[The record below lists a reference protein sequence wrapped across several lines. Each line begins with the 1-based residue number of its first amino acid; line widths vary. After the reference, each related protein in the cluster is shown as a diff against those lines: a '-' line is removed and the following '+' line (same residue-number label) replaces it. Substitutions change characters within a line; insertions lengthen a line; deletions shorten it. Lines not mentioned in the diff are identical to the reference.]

1 MAQNTINIQVG
12 ANTSSFTSSV
22 NRAFSKVPS
31 GINVPINLP
40 LGKVSSDLK
49 QFERSLDAA
58 TARVISFTATTRI
71 LYSLGNAIKRLTSD
85 SIKVE
90 DAMARISSILKSTGA
105 ETDKL
110 KNSLFSLANSTSTAF
125 YEVADAAEEFSRQG
139 LSVAKTLEATNS
151 ALLISKLSGSNL
163 KTTIE
168 GVTAVMSTFNN
179 ESLGFVDVANKL
191 SALDAR
197 FATSSAGLIEGLK
210 RVGGV
215 ASDAGVSLDQTAAAI
230 TVLKQVTGRSESV
243 LGNAL
248 KSIFVSLQSDKVQKD
263 LKQIGV
269 EVTDTTGEFRN
280 LTDVITDLSKAF
292 ESLSDSQRSSITQK
306 VAGKYQA
313 NAFSGLITAFKSGG
327 KGQSSLFDKAVSIS
341 RDSENEATDRLK
353 ILNKTTASELT
364 RLSNTVTKFGAEIGD
379 KVTKPLISNL
389 ANSLTVGLE
398 TMKSSTDQFT
408 NGLNV
413 LLTGKLDDSG
423 KSLGDAIIAGIG
435 NALGGPGLALLGY
448 ALLKFTTRILKD
460 SVGAVKSILDI
471 KSAQDQVTLSTQQ
484 TAQFMPKLEEADLAR
499 IGRLTTIAAREA
511 EILAILN
518 QQYATYQ
525 LMQSGTAA
533 ATALFSNPGVSV
545 KGSRVVK
552 GKASGHMP
560 EEIDAIYRE
569 AMDIRDGV
577 GGATPLARPIVKTL
591 NVGNGP
597 ERVVINSDEK
607 IIKNFAGSG
616 EDAVINREMMGY
628 ARGNIPSFAIGK
640 VYRGFDKSLEGGI
653 SRGAGSKIQK
663 KFGYDGADKLKNLL
677 RSKDAS
683 DFFTNGPIEAYSYSN
698 IPGATISTSSSATAA
713 LRFAP
718 RWYGEGGGLA
728 EAGVRIV
735 RPGAIERLSDRF
747 NRKKIYNEKFGTYL
761 YRLASKKPFGVSI
774 TDIEKLRGGLN
785 SYPVEREINLLD
797 PKGRVFSRE
806 NKLGFRNSYLD
817 NNEPLA
823 NIRSRLYTDTHKKY
837 EEFLTKGHSYDNGYI
852 LPKSSTLKNVRK
864 RSSKIENLILRTA
877 FGQGTNISKS
887 KRFTQETDQISR
899 GYIPNFATGS
909 GPPKMPRTIRR
920 RQYIPPQR
928 PSAKLYNNGSQI
940 FPPPPSNGI
949 NPQTQALVD
958 QLNANKGSSILSR
971 AGAKY
976 NDFSQAGRRY
986 SGLLGTSA
994 FAIPFLGGAV
1004 GEKVGG
1010 ASGRVISSASQS
1022 FGTAALIGSINPLAG
1037 VAVGVGAAFNTLAE
1051 AGKEFSVD
1059 MDGLKDKLSKTS
1071 EEVKNNQN
1079 AFSNYATT
1087 FATFKD
1093 ATSTGSAK
1101 DIANLSKQ
1109 LGFFLSDI
1117 KDTGLR
1123 DKIKSTNDLADL
1135 QQLGFE
1141 QSIKDK
1147 AKLSDS
1153 ELSAAVGKAAQDR
1166 QDPLDSISKFFTQE
1180 KVSLGRELLTS
1191 EASLSK
1197 DFAQKAIKSLDVSK
1211 LSEETKFKILAGK
1224 RATYSDINNAVDPN
1238 TLLSSAL
1245 SEGGSSLFNSSGFAG
1260 DLTQEIKKQLEAASF
1275 SKEKVGSLVEIKPLR
1290 DLIDLSVKNIQTN
1303 FISKQE
1309 KVSSS
1314 LDILS
1319 NKIDLAGNSFGEVT
1333 KATLDYNVKLAE
1345 TRSKFRGSNNELN
1358 SSFLDSARSII
1369 KEQNLTP
1376 ENTSRALDA
1385 TNALVANGD
1394 FKGFIAELSDVFGK
1408 GFPTELEKILSDNL
1422 VERRKLSIQEVNTM
1436 NALKVNFKNSIDKLR
1451 AQQASKLYSNLD
1463 PNSFRENLD
1472 QYTSNLGLATS
1483 PRVINKNIR
1492 SSFDINGNSFFDKDL
1507 NRRYSRRN
1515 VQVLDQNALRGQAII
1530 DKVRAEESLGLR
1542 GIDLSPNAD
1551 KRLLDAKKQEVEF
1564 ARNQVRQATLDKLSQ
1579 FQARSVGESA
1589 PIFFNSINSQYKK
1602 NLGTTTPLL
1611 TKDFQ
1616 SEFQDKV
1623 AVSDFQGAYD
1633 SLQRQRLIAESSARG
1648 RVPLKD
1654 IKGADDIR
1662 AVFTELE
1669 NLLKNTIQNSK
1680 LNTLI
1685 ANETA
1690 KNEVRDKSVP
1700 AEMLSELRSIN
1711 KLIGNSN
1718 KSLVGIESM
1727 FLAQTY
1733 SGKTN
1738 VLLGQRANSLSG
1750 IEAMDKSI
1758 EKIKYDNRPYELVQK
1773 EREGITNRGAS
1784 LAAELNDSIEKYNN
1798 SKDTNERNRQAR
1810 RADTISS
1817 KIDENNRKLSEFQKR
1832 DSERKR
1838 YFDGGEGK
1846 ISNLRDQRDSIINSA
1861 NSKLGE
1867 ELNNSIA
1874 PLLKE
1879 FIPLIKSL
1887 DDVTKTVGSVSESFN
1902 SALEMK
1908 IYIEGLAK
1916 AFNAKE
1922 FAADLNRFIE
1932 QSVTKIIK
1940 TGTNIVPKI
1949 IPLLK

>member
-110 KNSLFSLANSTSTAF
+110 KNSLFSLANGTSTAF
-125 YEVADAAEEFSRQG
+125 YEVAEAAEEFSRQG

-327 KGQSSLFDKAVSIS
+327 NGQSSLFDKAVNIS

-525 LMQSGTAA
+525 LMQSGAAA

-545 KGSRVVK
+545 RGTKVVK

-569 AMDIRDGV
+569 VMDIRSGV
-577 GGATPLARPIVKTL
+577 GGATPLARPLIKTL

-597 ERVVINSDEK
+597 ERVVVNSDEK

-616 EDAVINREMMGY
+616 QDAVFNRDMMGY
-628 ARGNIPSFAIGK
+628 AKGNIPSFA
-640 VYRGFDKSLEGGI
+640 
-653 SRGAGSKIQK
+653 
-663 KFGYDGADKLKNLL
+663 
-677 RSKDAS
+677 
-683 DFFTNGPIEAYSYSN
+683 
-698 IPGATISTSSSATAA
+698 
-713 LRFAP
+713 
-718 RWYGEGGGLA
+718 
-728 EAGVRIV
+728 
-735 RPGAIERLSDRF
+735 
-747 NRKKIYNEKFGTYL
+747 
-761 YRLASKKPFGVSI
+761 
-774 TDIEKLRGGLN
+774 
-785 SYPVEREINLLD
+785 
-797 PKGRVFSRE
+797 
-806 NKLGFRNSYLD
+806 
-817 NNEPLA
+817 
-823 NIRSRLYTDTHKKY
+823 
-837 EEFLTKGHSYDNGYI
+837 
-852 LPKSSTLKNVRK
+852 
-864 RSSKIENLILRTA
+864 
-877 FGQGTNISKS
+877 
-887 KRFTQETDQISR
+887 
-899 GYIPNFATGS
+899 TGS
-909 GPPKMPRTIRR
+909 GFPRMPGTLPRR
-920 RQYIPPQR
+920 AYIPPQR
-928 PSAKLYNNGSQI
+928 PSARLYNNGSQI

-958 QLNANKGSSILSR
+958 QLNANKGSSIFSR

-986 SGLLGTSA
+986 SGILGTSA
-994 FAIPFLGGAV
+994 FALPFLGGAI

-1010 ASGRVISSASQS
+1010 SSGRIISSASQS
-1022 FGTAALIGSINPLAG
+1022 LGTAALIGSINPLAG
-1037 VAVGVGAAFNTLAE
+1037 IAVGVAAGFNTLAE

-1059 MDGLKDKLSKTS
+1059 MDGLTNKLSKTS
-1071 EEVKNNQN
+1071 EEVKDNQN

-1101 DIANLSKQ
+1101 DIENLSKQ

-1123 DKIKSTNDLADL
+1123 DKIKSTTDLADL

-1141 QSIKDK
+1141 QSVKDK

-1166 QDPLDSISKFFTQE
+1166 PDMLENISNFIYRK
-1180 KVSLGRELLTS
+1180 KASLGEELLTS

-1197 DFAQKAIKSLDVSK
+1197 GFAQKAVKSLDISK
-1211 LSEETKFKILAGK
+1211 LSEETKSRILSGK

-1260 DLTQEIKKQLEAASF
+1260 DLTQEIKKQLEATNF
-1275 SKEKVGSLVEIKPLR
+1275 SKEKVGNIVEIKPLR

-1309 KVSSS
+1309 KVSSA

-1345 TRSKFRGSNNELN
+1345 ARSKFQGSNNELN

-1369 KEQNLTP
+1369 KEQNLNP

-1385 TNALVANGD
+1385 TNKLVANGD
-1394 FKGFIAELSDVFGK
+1394 FKGFISELSDVFGK

-1463 PNSFRENLD
+1463 PSAFRENLD

-1483 PRVINKNIR
+1483 PRTVNKNIR

-1515 VQVLDQNALRGQAII
+1515 VQVLDQNALRSQAII

-1551 KRLLDAKKQEVEF
+1551 KRLVDAKKQEVEF

-1648 RVPLKD
+1648 KVPLKD
-1654 IKGADDIR
+1654 VKGADDIR

-1690 KNEVRDKSVP
+1690 KNEVRDKSIP

-1718 KSLVGIESM
+1718 KSLAGIESM

-1738 VLLGQRANSLSG
+1738 VLLGQRTNSLSG
-1750 IEAMDKSI
+1750 IEAIDKNI
-1758 EKIKYDNRPYELVQK
+1758 EKIRYDNRPYELVQK

-1846 ISNLRDQRDSIINSA
+1846 ISNMRDQRDSIINSA

-1867 ELNNSIA
+1867 ELSNSIA
-1874 PLLKE
+1874 PLFNELK
-1879 FIPLIKSL
+1879 PLFKSL
-1887 DDVTKTVGSVSESFN
+1887 DGIRNFIKSKTEDIN
-1902 SALEMK
+1902 A
-1908 IYIEGLAK
+1908 
-1916 AFNAKE
+1916 AFNI
-1922 FAADLNRFIE
+1922 NV
-1932 QSVTKIIK
+1932 SVNGSDIIK
-1940 TGTNIVPKI
+1940 SSDFQSQLQKFIKTAVYEQIKVANGVPPKLIPVIV
-1949 IPLLK
+1949 